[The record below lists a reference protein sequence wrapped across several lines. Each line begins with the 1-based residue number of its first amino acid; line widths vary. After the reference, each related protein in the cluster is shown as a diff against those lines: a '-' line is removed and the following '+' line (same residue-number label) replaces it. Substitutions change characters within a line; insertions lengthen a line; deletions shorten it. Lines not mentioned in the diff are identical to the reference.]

1 MHVYKMLDDEAA
13 DVVFES
19 VESEGN
25 TRDPTEVALRKR
37 TRARHLAVA
46 GAWRSVKVG
55 KKFSIF
61 EH

>member
-25 TRDPTEVALRKR
+25 TRDP
-37 TRARHLAVA
+37 
-46 GAWRSVKVG
+46 RSLYVKG
-55 KKFSIF
+55 QELDI
-61 EH
+61 